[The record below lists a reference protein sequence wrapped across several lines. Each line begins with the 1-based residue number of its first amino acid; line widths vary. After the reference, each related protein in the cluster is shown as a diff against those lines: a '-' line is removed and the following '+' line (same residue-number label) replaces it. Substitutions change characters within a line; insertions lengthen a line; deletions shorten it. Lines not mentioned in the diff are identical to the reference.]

1 MTLALTSKEELL
13 FRELVLSSYRDV
25 NRRAHE
31 SMPKGMINTMFINE
45 MDSRLSKLVSHNKIY
60 NYKVF
65 VEEDMTVNL
74 TIQKTRITMFGE
86 VIVKDLTREQKINNL
101 LDDI

>member
-25 NRRAHE
+25 NRRAHK
-31 SMPKGMINTMFINE
+31 SLTKGVINTIFINE
-45 MDSRLSKLVSHNKIY
+45 MDSRLSKLVAHNKIY
-60 NYKVF
+60 NYKVSI
-65 VEEDMTVNL
+65 EEDMTVKL